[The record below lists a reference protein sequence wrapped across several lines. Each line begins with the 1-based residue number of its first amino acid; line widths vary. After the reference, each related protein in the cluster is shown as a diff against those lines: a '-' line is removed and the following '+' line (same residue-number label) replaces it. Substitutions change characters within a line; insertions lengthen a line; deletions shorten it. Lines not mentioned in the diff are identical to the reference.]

1 MGNKSQLSYRCQKIL
16 TGAKMWNVKWH
27 LWFDLGNKKL
37 QSLVFLSALLR
48 ELKKATRYCEIS
60 PNLILTDANKSACYF
75 ALGSENE
82 FHALNG
88 SKLTTMFPALEY
100 SKWVCD
106 ETPLLKAAS
115 AAFSSL
121 TYFWLFC
128 LSGGG
133 EVSASIIELSSQA
146 FSLTKT

>member
-1 MGNKSQLSYRCQKIL
+1 
-16 TGAKMWNVKWH
+16 
-27 LWFDLGNKKL
+27 
-37 QSLVFLSALLR
+37 
-48 ELKKATRYCEIS
+48 
-60 PNLILTDANKSACYF
+60 
-75 ALGSENE
+75 
-82 FHALNG
+82 
-88 SKLTTMFPALEY
+88 MFPALEY

-106 ETPLLKAAS
+106 ETPLLNAAS

-133 EVSASIIELSSQA
+133 EVSASIIEILIES